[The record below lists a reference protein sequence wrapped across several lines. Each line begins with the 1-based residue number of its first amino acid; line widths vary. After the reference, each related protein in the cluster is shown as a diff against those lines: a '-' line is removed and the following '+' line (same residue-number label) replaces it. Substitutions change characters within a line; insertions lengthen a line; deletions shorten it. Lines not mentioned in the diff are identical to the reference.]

1 MSCHEMLLAR
11 KRSRQQQQQLQQKQQ
26 NRSSTYSKSQQPQ
39 RPPLYSS
46 GSSSSML
53 NYHSPGADSLNS
65 KTYRYSFKDKSLPSI
80 PNEPNPGE
88 SKNAKPNGHSG
99 QHNSLKSLST
109 SGSDS
114 PPLLNAYTER
124 DHDKIK
130 RRSALPNL
138 NANPNSNNAS
148 STTLSH
154 NSPFPDPPAASMF
167 DGDII
172 IKLDEK
178 DFTPAATTPRS
189 VDLLT
194 TSSTR
199 GSSIY
204 SNTDDKSEAG
214 PDTGTTD
221 TRPSLQPP
229 IEIKTAADEAERE
242 SDRLVPPP
250 MSESR
255 HGRSLERK
263 PVESFQNG
271 TTKPSSRSVSAASR
285 GYSLKD
291 EKVQGPLRTPEPGA
305 LKDESELEAESK
317 TNKKGA
323 NRPSSSLR
331 EPRSPGS
338 PMSALRASGA
348 FGFDDIPPDS
358 DRPLS
363 ASIELKRS
371 SPRSSPSVRSARS
384 VRSVRSAR
392 SISSLDSPSSPS
404 QPKSRPTSRP
414 RNTSGMLGS
423 SPMFSLPLVQPSSG
437 NTLAEDLTS
446 FLSRDETFDDIMI
459 NTKTPPRSPRPATD
473 SRSRSRTRTGGGTNS
488 SSFLS
493 PNGHADA
500 PRPSASPR
508 ETLAAAAASIARLD
522 DSLTET
528 LSPSSPFDAP
538 ARNSNGSQGRNSLT
552 RELLE
557 SKKRIAVLEKM
568 LNEKDDERS
577 LHRVESLKQDLR
589 EKHKTIAG
597 LEAQGLIANKE
608 LETLSQAKQ
617 EGIESVDAMIQDF
630 TSRVGQLR
638 LQLTSEVSRLVQQRD
653 EIKQQVKE
661 LTAAHERAIEESS
674 LLNIKNTQLADMNNE
689 LMRQMYAKFGPAI
702 AQPNNNTTQQQKM
715 PMSSSMNNID
725 SMSSPD
731 RQGARQGTPSAGGA
745 PPPQPSFSSATA
757 EEPMVTIL
765 DAGKVV
771 DTRKDRQHARRF
783 WKRPGQKMAKGLNRV
798 FASEESPGLYNGTPN
813 LTGSNGNGTSQSGPG
828 NSMHS
833 ITDLS
838 GEHGNGGLGISIPKD
853 QQKQKTTK
861 NGWFSKAQ
869 STPDPNSAANNG
881 SGGDGSNN
889 GGSVNGND
897 SLLIGVSLEKRIALE
912 GKRVPV
918 IITRCVEEVEKRG
931 ITFEGIYRKSGGK
944 SHITSIE
951 DAFAHRQESKYDEV
965 LSGDISGATSALK
978 QYLRYLPV
986 PLVTYDVYDDYIR
999 AGGEIRDVNARVEA
1013 LHRVI
1018 SNLPA
1023 AHRDTLQV
1031 LMRHLAKVATHAEVN
1046 RMTSKNLA
1054 VVFAPTLARDQKGDR
1069 EILDM
1074 QARNESTQTL
1084 IDYCDR
1090 IFTGF

>member
-1 MSCHEMLLAR
+1 
-11 KRSRQQQQQLQQKQQ
+11 
-26 NRSSTYSKSQQPQ
+26 
-39 RPPLYSS
+39 
-46 GSSSSML
+46 
-53 NYHSPGADSLNS
+53 
-65 KTYRYSFKDKSLPSI
+65 
-80 PNEPNPGE
+80 
-88 SKNAKPNGHSG
+88 
-99 QHNSLKSLST
+99 
-109 SGSDS
+109 
-114 PPLLNAYTER
+114 
-124 DHDKIK
+124 
-130 RRSALPNL
+130 
-138 NANPNSNNAS
+138 
-148 STTLSH
+148 
-154 NSPFPDPPAASMF
+154 MF

-172 IKLDEK
+172 IKFDEK
-178 DFTPAATTPRS
+178 DLTPAPTTPRS
-189 VDLLT
+189 MDMLT

-204 SNTDDKSEAG
+204 SNTDDKPEAV
-214 PDTGTTD
+214 PDTGTTGTAGTTGAAGPTGLTD

-229 IEIKTAADEAERE
+229 IDIKTEADQAERE
-242 SDRLVPPP
+242 RDRLVPPP

-263 PVESFQNG
+263 PVESLQNG

-291 EKVQGPLRTPEPGA
+291 EKVHGPLRTPEPGV
-305 LKDESELEAESK
+305 LKDESEPEAGSK
-317 TNKKGA
+317 TSNKTSA
-323 NRPSSSLR
+323 TSAPNRHSSSLR

-371 SPRSSPSVRSARS
+371 SPRSSPSIRSA
-384 VRSVRSAR
+384 RSVRSAR
-392 SISSLDSPSSPS
+392 SITSLDSPGSPS
-404 QPKSRPTSRP
+404 QPKSRPHSRP
-414 RNTSGMLGS
+414 RNTSGMQGS

-473 SRSRSRTRTGGGTNS
+473 SRSRSRTRTGGDTTNS

-493 PNGHADA
+493 PNGHAADTS
-500 PRPSASPR
+500 RPSASPR
-508 ETLAAAAASIARLD
+508 ETLAAAAASISRLD

-653 EIKQQVKE
+653 EIKQQLKE

-702 AQPNNNTTQQQKM
+702 SQPNNNTTQQQQQQKM
-715 PMSSSMNNID
+715 PTSSSMNNID

-731 RQGARQGTPSAGGA
+731 RPGVRQATPGGVAGA
-745 PPPQPSFSSATA
+745 PPPPQPPFANTATA
-757 EEPMVTIL
+757 TEEPMVTIL

-798 FASEESPGLYNGTPN
+798 FASEESPGLNYNGTPN
-813 LTGSNGNGTSQSGPG
+813 LNGNNGSGTPQSGPG

-838 GEHGNGGLGISIPKD
+838 GESGNGGLGISIPKD
-853 QQKQKTTK
+853 QQRQKPAK

-869 STPDPNSAANNG
+869 STPDPNSGSNNNG
-881 SGGDGSNN
+881 SGGDGANN
-889 GGSVNGND
+889 GGSGSGNGNE
-897 SLLIGVSLEKRIALE
+897 SLLIGMSLEKRIALE

-931 ITFEGIYRKSGGK
+931 IMFEGIYRKSGGK
-944 SHITSIE
+944 SHITAIE

-978 QYLRYLPV
+978 QYLRYLPI

-1031 LMRHLAKVATHAEVN
+1031 LMRHLAKVTTHAEVN